1 MFNFQKVT
9 YLIWKGGHN
18 IVSEWKITNKQK
30 KQGGK
35 EEEKLHLPLKA
46 ALAIL

>member
-1 MFNFQKVT
+1 MFNFQ
-9 YLIWKGGHN
+9 GN
-18 IVSEWKITNKQK
+18 IPDLERRPQHSFRMENYKQTEK
-30 KQGGK
+30 AGK